1 MTDWYDG
8 LVLVRRI
15 DTQIGTTD
23 WYDRLVRRIGMRDWY
38 DGLVLVRRI
47 GTTDWYWYD
56 GLVRRIGTT
65 DWYDGL
71 VRRIGTTDWYHK
83 RTNGCDQFGCDW
95 CGAYLHSVSNPELPC
110 LHHTLASLYF
120 GR

>member
-1 MTDWYDG
+1 MTSLGIMTGWYDG
-8 LVLVRRI
+8 LVRRVGI
-15 DTQIGTTD
+15 VTTD
-23 WYDRLVRRIGMRDWY
+23 CYDGLVRRIG
-38 DGLVLVRRI
+38 I
-47 GTTDWYWYD
+47 GTTDWYD